1 MLQRQV
7 LRVVRTVPP
16 TLPCEGHRDEPGRVC
31 SLHLHQHAM
40 IARGL
45 GLDQRRA
52 NIADGR
58 DRLAADIED
67 DVSCFYAVLRS
78 RTARI
83 D

>member
-1 MLQRQV
+1 
-7 LRVVRTVPP
+7 
-16 TLPCEGHRDEPGRVC
+16 
-31 SLHLHQHAM
+31 M